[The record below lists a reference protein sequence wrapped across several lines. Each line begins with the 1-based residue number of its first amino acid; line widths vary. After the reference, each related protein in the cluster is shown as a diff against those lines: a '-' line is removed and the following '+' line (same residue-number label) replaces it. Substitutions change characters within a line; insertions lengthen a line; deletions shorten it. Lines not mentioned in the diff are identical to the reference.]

1 VTPPGSG
8 AAPAARARGWLA
20 ALAVFRD
27 RRMLVILAMGFS
39 SGLPLLLTLS
49 TLTAWLATSG
59 IDKTTIG
66 IFALVGVPYSFKFLW
81 APLIDGLRIP
91 FLTDRLGRRRGWAIL
106 TQLAL
111 MAAIAGLSQ
120 TDPTADPVLTGLVA
134 LALAFCSASQDI
146 VVDAYR
152 VEILAETEQ
161 GAGAAVTQIGY
172 RFGILAAGAGALFIA
187 DAFGWEAAFATMAAL
202 VGIGIAAVLLSREP
216 AAPPRPARGRGSL
229 GGWMKEH
236 VVAPLAD
243 FFGRPGWLAIILF
256 IVLYKFGDALAG
268 VMANPFYIE
277 MGFTLSEIAGV
288 SKIFGLIA
296 TLAGLVLGG
305 VAVAR
310 LGIMRALLICG
321 VLQMLSNLMFAAQA
335 MAGHDIAFL
344 ALTIGLEN
352 LSGGMGSAAFV
363 AYISSLCTVAFTA
376 TQYALLSSL
385 AAVGRTMLSASG
397 GWLADH
403 LSWVVF
409 FAATAAAALP
419 GLLLLVWMTRRFP
432 VRAPA

>member
-1 VTPPGSG
+1 MVTP
-8 AAPAARARGWLA
+8 AAAARGRSWLA
-20 ALAVFRD
+20 SLAVFRD

-91 FLTDRLGRRRGWAIL
+91 FLTDRLGRRRGWAVL
-106 TQLAL
+106 TQIALIAAILAL
-111 MAAIAGLSQ
+111 AQ
-120 TDPTADPVLTGLVA
+120 TDPTADPVLTGLAA

-152 VEILAETEQ
+152 VEILAENEQ

-187 DAFGWEAAFATMAAL
+187 DAYGWPAAFATMAAL
-202 VGIGIAAVLLSREP
+202 IATGIAAVLWSREP
-216 AAPPRPARGRGSL
+216 APPPREAAARGSFA
-229 GGWMKEH
+229 GWMKEH

-243 FFGRPGWLAIILF
+243 FFARPGWLAVILF

-288 SKIFGLIA
+288 SKIFGLVA
-296 TLAGLVLGG
+296 TLVGLVLGG

-310 LGIMRALLICG
+310 LGIMRALLACG
-321 VLQMLSNLMFAAQA
+321 VLQLLSNLMFAAQA
-335 MAGHDIAFL
+335 MVGHDLGFL

-409 FAATAAAALP
+409 FAATATAALP

-432 VRAPA
+432 VRAPG

>member
-1 VTPPGSG
+1 MTPPGSG
-8 AAPAARARGWLA
+8 APPDARARGWLA

-187 DAFGWEAAFATMAAL
+187 DAFGWQAAFATMAAL

-216 AAPPRPARGRGSL
+216 APPPRPAQGRGSL